1 MSAPLLRRYG
11 TDADIVSGISSCQ
24 FHPDGLFFGT
34 GTTDG
39 VVHIWDIQDQQ
50 KKAVF
55 EGHKGK
61 INSLCFSENGY
72 HLVRFTVSVRGLRH
86 GSLPGGST
94 STTRARYTAAP

>member
-1 MSAPLLRRYG
+1 M
-11 TDADIVSGISSCQ
+11 
-24 FHPDGLFFGT
+24 FHLQGLFFGT

-72 HLVRFTVSVRGLRH
+72 HLVRFGGLFSLQGLRH
-86 GSLPGGST
+86 DL
-94 STTRARYTAAP
+94 